1 MSELRT
7 AEASMRWTVLAGTRF
22 ILACVVLVGHMSL
35 FDPVGHQWTQIGT
48 FLNQGS
54 AVYGFL
60 IISGYSIAASLER
73 SEQGF
78 FNRRFW
84 RIYPT
89 YIASLL
95 LAVVAGLFITG
106 SLKSPSGFAFYPVTK
121 YDVIVALLMLQSF
134 IAPTISTDGQLWTIA
149 VEWWNYML
157 APLFKRCPGI
167 FLAVLILLSLVAY
180 LRLPTPA
187 YPNESTHGLMF
198 LILTWY
204 WLVGFLYYRYR
215 QKRWGFAVLIFP
227 ILVAM
232 VDGWVGRAAVIGV
245 MAVALCEE
253 VNVPP
258 RFIGVIEWLGELS
271 YPIYA
276 VHVPVLVLCLHFH
289 ILSPAITLVASI
301 VVSIA
306 VLHIVDLPLR
316 KWGVRFSRRIR
327 SHIVERYA
335 QSVPRT
341 SSVRRGV
348 TAPPG
353 PRRTGWRRA
362 SAAPPRP
369 EAEAPAPP
377 Q

>member
-157 APLFKRCPGI
+157 APLFKRCPTI
-167 FLAVLILLSLVAY
+167 LLAVLILLSLVAY
-180 LRLPTPA
+180 LRLANTHLSERIHSRPYVH
-187 YPNESTHGLMF
+187 YPD
-198 LILTWY
+198 
-204 WLVGFLYYRYR
+204 LVLARWISLLSVSP
-215 QKRWGFAVLIFP
+215 KAWGFAVLIFP
-227 ILVAM
+227 ILIAM

-253 VNVPP
+253 VKVPP
-258 RFIGVIEWLGELS
+258 RVIGVIEWLGELS

-335 QSVPRT
+335 QSASPQTRAD
-341 SSVRRGV
+341 RPGA
-348 TAPPG
+348 APPPLLAPG
-353 PRRTGWRRA
+353 EHGRRSA
-362 SAAPPRP
+362 SHSAAPPMP
-369 EAEAPAPP
+369 M
-377 Q
+377 